1 MWMHGQRLQPSE
13 VEQWIRDKYPYQSF
27 LVSILEREEP
37 EKSRIHLAITV
48 TGPNGEPL
56 VDINRKSVYFAYRNA
71 PRMPQHE
78 PDWTA

>member
-1 MWMHGQRLQPSE
+1 MQPRE
-13 VEQWIRDKYPYQSF
+13 VEQWIRDKYPYQSY
-27 LVSILEREEP
+27 LVSITEREEP
-37 EKSRIHLAITV
+37 EKSRIHLTITV

-56 VDINRKSVYFAYRNA
+56 VDINRKAVYFVLKDA